1 MATARTPT
9 KTTSWTPGT
18 GAGSGRTVGSATI
31 THKASAST
39 PNLSTPVTNTAT
51 GIARMQMTNR
61 TQAER
66 EAAVA
71 RRLAAINAVKEER
84 LSSIP
89 LTQIQTQATISS
101 ASSPSKRTHE
111 STGSESQVESIFY
124 DQDVDVDDSMEIDN
138 DDPDEPARLVSSAR
152 RSMTPTTAMAPT
164 SAKGKEKMRAKT
176 LDEGYVVVNDQGSP
190 TKRHKG
196 QANVNKNLQEPEE
209 GFFGST
215 PSRTLFTPSKSSD
228 ARNHSND
235 TPSKPS
241 VATSKWNSSN
251 AEPTPPPPPRTP
263 SPGPGA
269 PSTPS
274 ST

>member
-1 MATARTPT
+1 
-9 KTTSWTPGT
+9 
-18 GAGSGRTVGSATI
+18 
-31 THKASAST
+31 
-39 PNLSTPVTNTAT
+39 
-51 GIARMQMTNR
+51 
-61 TQAER
+61 
-66 EAAVA
+66 
-71 RRLAAINAVKEER
+71 
-84 LSSIP
+84 
-89 LTQIQTQATISS
+89 
-101 ASSPSKRTHE
+101 
-111 STGSESQVESIFY
+111 
-124 DQDVDVDDSMEIDN
+124 
-138 DDPDEPARLVSSAR
+138 
-152 RSMTPTTAMAPT
+152 MTPTTAMAPT

-215 PSRTLFTPSKSSD
+215 PSRTLFTSSKSSD

-274 ST
+274 STVSKTNAILASLHAFQGAVPSIEAHIQLLERRVTAGDRSCEARSKEIVRLKQEIKDKDETLERIWEENRDMKAKMLRQEKKIRSLEEELEHQKTGAREV